1 MRRERYIAPMT
12 DEPIT
17 RLQRL
22 KKFLLHGVW
31 DIELSTLSTGKSLPI
46 RLVRVAQ
53 LIIKGFTEDD
63 LAVHASALTFVTL
76 MSIVP
81 LLAVGFAILK
91 GFGFGQS
98 QINTL
103 LEWEGSMP
111 EQFQTFV
118 DSVLNIVN
126 TTNFAGLGFA
136 GLGFVIFTAVIML
149 ASTEVSFNRIWGIT
163 QMRTPIRQAANYI
176 SVIVLV
182 PLLILAASTVEA
194 SLKGMVPIL
203 PESISFVVKN
213 LLRLTSFFMTWLAF
227 LFLYILLPNTRV
239 RVSSALVA
247 SLVGGTFWLI
257 WQKAY
262 ISLQMGVGRY
272 NAIYGTFASVPIFLA
287 WLYMSWVIIL
297 LGAELAFALQNA
309 ATYRVESAADSANAK
324 SKVAL
329 ALSIVVRAA
338 AAMTG
343 QGTPFETSAY
353 AREQR
358 VPIRLLNGM
367 VRLLVQN
374 GFLAETA
381 GKEGCFILLKAPT
394 AICVKEIVDAVIQDG
409 AKPEALGLTNLSVS
423 VTDALKKME
432 DGMTGLLVATTIQD
446 LIQTRKVDG

>member
-1 MRRERYIAPMT
+1 MT
-12 DEPIT
+12 DEPKT
-17 RLQRL
+17 RWQRLQ
-22 KKFLLHGVW
+22 KFLLHGVW
-31 DIELSTLSTGKSLPI
+31 DIELSTLSAGKSLPI

-81 LLAVGFAILK
+81 LLAVGFALLK
-91 GFGFGQS
+91 GFGFGQE
-98 QINTL
+98 QINAL
-103 LEWEGSMP
+103 LQWESSMP
-111 EQFQTFV
+111 EEFQSFL

-126 TTNFAGLGFA
+126 TTNFSALGWA
-136 GLGFVIFTAVIML
+136 GLGFVVFTAVIML
-149 ASTEVSFNRIWGIT
+149 ASMEVSFNRIWGIT
-163 QMRTPIRQAANYI
+163 QMRNPLRQAANYI
-176 SVIVLV
+176 SVIVIV
-182 PLLILAASTVEA
+182 PLLIGAASAVEA

-203 PESISFVVKN
+203 PESIGFVVRN

-239 RVSSALVA
+239 RASSALVA
-247 SLVGGTFWLI
+247 SLFGGTFWLV

-309 ATYRVESAADSANAK
+309 ATYRVESAADNANAK

-338 AAMTG
+338 EAMTVSG
-343 QGTPFETSAY
+343 ASSFETITY

-367 VRLLVQN
+367 VRLLVRSKL
-374 GFLAETA
+374 LAETA
-381 GKEGCFILLKAPT
+381 GKEGCFVLLKAPT
-394 AICVKEIVDAVIQDG
+394 SVLVKDIVDAVIQDG
-409 AKPEALGLTNLSVS
+409 AKPEALGLTNLSAP

-432 DGMTGLLVATTIQD
+432 DGMTGSLDAATIQD
-446 LIQTRKVDG
+446 LIQTKKVDG

>member
-1 MRRERYIAPMT
+1 MT
-12 DEPIT
+12 DEPKT
-17 RLQRL
+17 RWQRLQ
-22 KKFLLHGVW
+22 KFLMHGVW
-31 DIELSTLSTGKSLPI
+31 DIELSTLSAGKSFPI

-53 LIIKGFTEDD
+53 LIVKGFTEDD

-76 MSIVP
+76 MSLVP
-81 LLAVGFAILK
+81 LLAVGFALLK
-91 GFGFGQS
+91 GFGFGQE

-103 LEWEGSMP
+103 MEWQVSMP
-111 EQFQTFV
+111 EQFQAFLS
-118 DSVLNIVN
+118 SVLNIVN
-126 TTNFAGLGFA
+126 TTNFAALGWA

-149 ASTEVSFNRIWGIT
+149 ASMEVSFNRIWGIS
-163 QMRTPIRQAANYI
+163 QMRNPIRQASNYI

-182 PLLILAASTVEA
+182 PLLIGAASAVEA

-203 PESISFVVKN
+203 PESIGFVVRN

-239 RVSSALVA
+239 RASSALVA
-247 SLVGGTFWLI
+247 SLFGGTFWLV

-309 ATYRVESAADSANAK
+309 ATYRVESAADNANAK

-338 AAMTG
+338 EAMTVSG
-343 QGTPFETSAY
+343 SPPFETIVY

-367 VRLLVQN
+367 VRMLVRS
-374 GFLAETA
+374 GFLAEMA
-381 GKEGCFILLKAPT
+381 GKERCFILLKAPT
-394 AICVKEIVDAVIQDG
+394 AILVKDIVDVVIQDG
-409 AKPEALGLTNLSVS
+409 AKPEALGLTNLSAPVA
-423 VTDALKKME
+423 DALKKME
-432 DGMTGLLVATTIQD
+432 DGLTGSLDTTTIQE
-446 LIQTRKVDG
+446 LIQTKKVDD

>member
-1 MRRERYIAPMT
+1 MT
-12 DEPIT
+12 DEPKT
-17 RLQRL
+17 RWQRL
-22 KKFLLHGVW
+22 RKFLMHDVW
-31 DIELSTLSTGKSLPI
+31 DIELSTLSAGKSFPI

-53 LIIKGFTEDD
+53 LIVKGFTEDD

-76 MSIVP
+76 MSLVP
-81 LLAVGFAILK
+81 LLAVGFALLK
-91 GFGFGQS
+91 GFGFGQE

-103 LEWEGSMP
+103 LQWKGAMP
-111 EQFQTFV
+111 EEFQSFL

-126 TTNFAGLGFA
+126 TTNFAALGWA

-149 ASTEVSFNRIWGIT
+149 ASMEVSFNRIWGVT
-163 QMRTPIRQAANYI
+163 QMRNPIRQAANYI

-182 PLLILAASTVEA
+182 PLLIGAASAVEA

-227 LFLYILLPNTRV
+227 LFLYSLLPNTRV
-239 RVSSALVA
+239 RAAPAIVA
-247 SLVGGTFWLI
+247 SLVGGTLWII

-287 WLYMSWVIIL
+287 WLYISWVIIL

-309 ATYRVESAADSANAK
+309 ATYRVESAADNANAK

-329 ALSIVVRAA
+329 ALSIVIRAA
-338 AAMTG
+338 EAMSG
-343 QGTPFETSAY
+343 SGTPFETNAF

-367 VRLLVQN
+367 VRLLVRS
-374 GFLAETA
+374 GLLVETA
-381 GKEGCFILLKAPT
+381 AKEGCFVLLKAPT
-394 AICVKEIVDAVIQDG
+394 AVRVAEIVDAVIQDG
-409 AKPEALGLTNLSVS
+409 AKPEALGLTNLSAPVMG
-423 VTDALKKME
+423 VLKKLE
-432 DGMTGLLVATTIQD
+432 DGLGGALDATTIQD
-446 LIQTRKVDG
+446 LLKKDG

>member
-1 MRRERYIAPMT
+1 MT
-12 DEPIT
+12 DEPKSRWM
-17 RLQRL
+17 RLQ
-22 KKFLLHGVW
+22 KFLMHEVW

-91 GFGFGQS
+91 GFGFGQN
-98 QINTL
+98 QINAL
-103 LEWEGSMP
+103 LEWKGSMP

-126 TTNFAGLGFA
+126 TTNFAGLGWA

-149 ASTEVSFNRIWGIT
+149 AATEVTFNRIWGIT
-163 QMRTPIRQAANYI
+163 QMRTPLRQAANYI

-194 SLKGMVPIL
+194 SLKGMLPIL
-203 PESISFVVKN
+203 PESVSFVVRN
-213 LLRLTSFFMTWLAF
+213 LLRLTSLFMTWLAF
-227 LFLYILLPNTRV
+227 LFLYLFLPNTRV

-247 SLVGGTFWLI
+247 SLVGGTFWVV
-257 WQKAY
+257 WQKVY

-309 ATYRVESAADSANAK
+309 ATYRVESTADSANAE
-324 SKVAL
+324 SRVAL

-338 AAMTG
+338 ESMTG
-343 QGTPFETSAY
+343 RGAPFETSAY
-353 AREQR
+353 AREQK

-374 GFLAETA
+374 GFLAEMA
-381 GKEGCFILLKAPT
+381 GKEGSFILLKAPA
-394 AICVKEIVDAVIQDG
+394 AIGVKEIVDVVIQAG
-409 AKPEALGLTNLSVS
+409 ARPESLGLTNLSAPV
-423 VTDALKKME
+423 VGALRKME
-432 DGMTGLLVATTIQD
+432 DGMTGLLAKTTIQD
-446 LIQTRKVDG
+446 LIQTLKADG

>member
-1 MRRERYIAPMT
+1 MT
-12 DEPIT
+12 DEPKT
-17 RLQRL
+17 RWQRL
-22 KKFLLHGVW
+22 KKFLMHGVW
-31 DIELSTLSTGKSLPI
+31 DIELSTLSAGKSFPI

-81 LLAVGFAILK
+81 LLAVGFAVLK

-98 QINTL
+98 KIDTL

-118 DSVLNIVN
+118 NSVLDIVN

-163 QMRTPIRQAANYI
+163 QMRTPLRQAANYI

-203 PESISFVVKN
+203 PESIGFVVRN

-227 LFLYILLPNTRV
+227 LFLYIFLPNTRV

-247 SLVGGTFWLI
+247 SLVAGTFWLI

-309 ATYRVESAADSANAK
+309 ATYRVESAADSANANA
-324 SKVAL
+324 KVAL

-338 AAMTG
+338 EAMTISG
-343 QGTPFETSAY
+343 SAPFETSAY

-394 AICVKEIVDAVIQDG
+394 AICVKEVVDAVIQDG
-409 AKPEALGLTNLSVS
+409 AKPEALGLANLSAP

-432 DGMTGLLVATTIQD
+432 DGMTGLLAATTIQD
-446 LIQTRKVDG
+446 LIQTKKVDG

>member
-1 MRRERYIAPMT
+1 MT
-12 DEPIT
+12 DEPKT
-17 RLQRL
+17 RWQRM
-22 KKFLLHGVW
+22 KKFLMHGVW
-31 DIELSTLSTGKSLPI
+31 DIELSTLSAGKSFPI

-91 GFGFGQS
+91 GFGFGHS
-98 QINTL
+98 KINTF
-103 LEWEGSMP
+103 LEWEVSMP
-111 EQFQTFV
+111 AQFQTFV

-126 TTNFAGLGFA
+126 TTNFAGLGWA

-149 ASTEVSFNRIWGIT
+149 ASMEVSFNRIWGIT
-163 QMRTPIRQAANYI
+163 QMRTPLRQAANYI

-182 PLLILAASTVEA
+182 PLLILAASGVEA

-203 PESISFVVKN
+203 PESIGFVVRN

-239 RVSSALVA
+239 RASSALVA
-247 SLVGGTFWLI
+247 SLVGGTFWLV

-309 ATYRVESAADSANAK
+309 ATYRVESAADSANTNA
-324 SKVAL
+324 KVAL

-338 AAMTG
+338 EAMTASG
-343 QGTPFETSAY
+343 SPSFETTLY

-367 VRLLVQN
+367 VRLLVRSR
-374 GFLAETA
+374 FLVETA
-381 GKEGCFILLKAPT
+381 GKEGCFVLLKAPT
-394 AICVKEIVDAVIQDG
+394 AIRVKEIVDAVIQDG
-409 AKPEALGLTNLSVS
+409 TNPEELGLTNLSVP
-423 VTDALKKME
+423 VTGVLKKM
-432 DGMTGLLVATTIQD
+432 DDSLGGALDTTTIQD
-446 LIQTRKVDG
+446 LLKKDG